1 VLEINKRFKLQEQE
15 NQAQKQ
21 NLQVLNQSIEDL
33 NSRNKLIRTKIE
45 QFKTRNEDLEQRVLK
60 LMINYEIRRKLGA
73 PLQENEK
80 YLFNILDSFQV
91 ELNSPINREIR
102 RQKLNDFMDTIKKME
117 SLNRTRGT
125 SLSQIDLNE
134 SMLGANNLTDIQNNL
149 GEQQKALKSLIQIIK
164 KDLSDMNV
172 IKKELLHEK

>member
-1 VLEINKRFKLQEQE
+1 L
-15 NQAQKQ
+15 
-21 NLQVLNQSIEDL
+21 
-33 NSRNKLIRTKIE
+33 
-45 QFKTRNEDLEQRVLK
+45 RNEDLEQRVLK

-80 YLFNILDSFQV
+80 YLLSILDSFQV

-117 SLNRTRGT
+117 SLNRKGT
-125 SLSQIDLNE
+125 SLAQIDLNE
-134 SMLGANNLTDIQNNL
+134 SQLGANNLTEIQSNL

-164 KDLSDMNV
+164 KDLSDMNL